1 MLARQIELINDQR
14 NILLSTHQDHKLSKE
29 EVSQYPKL
37 LDSTELASFKGG
49 LSRNLYFLEKW
60 VLSTMNEAWKQLK
73 QDEEIHTSW
82 WVHDNPSYG
91 YSDSHGETNFDAQGQ
106 GQLEIL
112 VAVDDNVRDIL
123 AH

>member
-1 MLARQIELINDQR
+1 
-14 NILLSTHQDHKLSKE
+14 
-29 EVSQYPKL
+29 
-37 LDSTELASFKGG
+37 
-49 LSRNLYFLEKW
+49 
-60 VLSTMNEAWKQLK
+60 MNEAWKQLK
-73 QDEEIHTSW
+73 QDEKIHTSW

>member
-1 MLARQIELINDQR
+1 MEANQTRRR
-14 NILLSTHQDHKLSKE
+14 N
-29 EVSQYPKL
+29 P
-37 LDSTELASFKGG
+37 
-49 LSRNLYFLEKW
+49 YFL
-60 VLSTMNEAWKQLK
+60 VG
-73 QDEEIHTSW
+73 
-82 WVHDNPSYG
+82 NPSYG